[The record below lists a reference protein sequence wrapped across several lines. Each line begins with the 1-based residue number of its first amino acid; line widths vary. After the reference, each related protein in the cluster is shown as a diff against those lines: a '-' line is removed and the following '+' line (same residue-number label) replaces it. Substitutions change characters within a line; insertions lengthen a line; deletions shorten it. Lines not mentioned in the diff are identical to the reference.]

1 MTTLFAYIDMST
13 GSLLLQ
19 LLAMSFMSVF
29 IFFQQV
35 KAFILGLFGIKKSA
49 KADLD
54 LDLAD
59 VPTIKLDKFEK
70 SDQEEKKA
78 A

>member
-35 KAFILGLFGIKKSA
+35 KAFILGLFGINRSA
-49 KADLD
+49 KSSLD
-54 LDLAD
+54 LDSAD
-59 VPTIKLDKFEK
+59 VSTIKLDQFENAHE
-70 SDQEEKKA
+70 EEKKA